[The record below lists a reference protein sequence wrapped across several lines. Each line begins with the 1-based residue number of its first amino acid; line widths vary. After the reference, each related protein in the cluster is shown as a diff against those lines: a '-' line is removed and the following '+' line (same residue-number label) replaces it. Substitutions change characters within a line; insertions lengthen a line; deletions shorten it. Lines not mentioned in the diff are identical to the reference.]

1 MTPRHL
7 TRSAALVLVILCA
20 VVAAASAQDASR
32 IAALTAKPT
41 LTLPEQEELAKAL
54 FSVMAKDKSDDPSLY
69 EKHYLTVMAKCPD
82 TRRAHESYW
91 RLTNLYLR
99 AYDEPK
105 HDKVVAILE
114 QFLKRYTTSDVLS
127 MKKYPD
133 ETLVF
138 SPLKYLHQSYEELK
152 QYDKIVAY
160 YDGAA
165 PARESEFAIYD
176 DFDYAQALD
185 EVKRT
190 KDAITW
196 YEKFLKRTQG
206 DDSVDFMREM
216 AADRVKELR
225 AGKQ

>member
-7 TRSAALVLVILCA
+7 AAPAALVLVILCT
-20 VVAAASAQDASR
+20 VAGPVSAQDASR
-32 IAALTAKPT
+32 IAALTAQPS
-41 LTLPEQEELAKAL
+41 LTVPEQEELAKAL
-54 FSVMAKDKSDDPSLY
+54 FSVMAKDKSDDPALY
-69 EKHYLTVMAKCPD
+69 EKHYLTVMTKCPD
-82 TRRAHESYW
+82 TKRAHESYW

-105 HDKVVAILE
+105 HDRIVAILE

-138 SPLKYLHQSYEELK
+138 SPISYLHQSYEALG
-152 QYDKIVAY
+152 QHSKIVAY
-160 YDGAA
+160 YDGLAA
-165 PARESEFAIYD
+165 GESGFAKYD
-176 DFDYAQALD
+176 YFDYAQALD

-196 YEKFLKRTQG
+196 YEKFLQKTQG
-206 DDSVDFMREM
+206 DDSVDFMREI
-216 AADRVKELR
+216 AADRVKELK

>member
-1 MTPRHL
+1 MTRRHPAAFAVLAL
-7 TRSAALVLVILCA
+7 TVLSAFAGF
-20 VVAAASAQDASR
+20 ASAQDASR

-54 FSVMAKDKSDDPSLY
+54 FSVMAKDKSDDPALY

-105 HDKVVAILE
+105 HDKIVTILE
-114 QFLKRYTTSDVLS
+114 QFLKRYTTSDVVS

-133 ETLVF
+133 EALVF

-152 QYDKIVAY
+152 QYDKIAAY

-165 PARESEFAIYD
+165 SRESEFAIYD
-176 DFDYAQALD
+176 YFDYAQALD

-196 YEKFLKRTQG
+196 YEKFLKKTQG
-206 DDSVDFMREM
+206 DDSVDFMREI
-216 AADRVKELR
+216 AADRVKELK